1 METPEAAISVLQER
15 VKALEARLSE
25 HQRIQ
30 GREQE
35 ADQKSVERTRQ
46 EMERRLSEMN
56 EFRAQLSQERT
67 AYVTRDMLDARLSGI
82 GERIEQNPRANVAR
96 IDLLQGRVEQL
107 ERERANLQ
115 GRFYSLGVGLSIVVL
130 VINWA
135 LRMSGH

>member
-1 METPEAAISVLQER
+1 MDSAEAAISVLQER
-15 VKALEARLSE
+15 VKALEARLTE

-30 GREQE
+30 AREME

-56 EFRAQLSQERT
+56 EFRAQLSTERS
-67 AYVTRDMLDARLSGI
+67 AYVTRDILDARLSGLL
-82 GERIEQNPRANVAR
+82 ERIEQNPVANR
-96 IDLLQGRVEQL
+96 GKIELLQGRVEQL
-107 ERERANLQ
+107 ERDRANLQ
-115 GRFYSLGVGLSIVVL
+115 GRFYSLGVGLSILVL